1 MYFLSTTGDQI
12 QWMFRNNEM
21 IINDLGEKTW
31 KCHSGYFYKKK
42 IDQV

>member
-12 QWMFRNNEM
+12 QWMFRNNNKM

-42 IDQV
+42 KK